1 MNDLQSILEQFG
13 VQGATLEPL
22 GDTQNTNHVV
32 TTITGERYLLRQHQ
46 SDNSLAALESEMI
59 WLNHLHYHGLEVQR
73 PVSLTTGNFIFV
85 TDTRRFSLLIWID
98 GEVVETLGE
107 LQAEA
112 LGALMAGL
120 HIIAQEFKPP
130 PNFERLRYDR
140 QYLEQQLNAL
150 RGLEWLQDDLPL
162 FERAMTRAKAGF
174 EDAANIWSLIHADLH
189 PGNVIVQGSKVAVID
204 FDRCGFGPIAF
215 DIVTALGYLEGE
227 SRTTFLR
234 GYSAVLPLPENFEEQ
249 RGAFTIAEWLTNLA
263 FLAPRPQDREFVDT
277 VMLPGLRQEL
287 PKLLEK

>member
-73 PVSLTTGNFIFV
+73 PVSLATGKFIFV
-85 TDTRRFSLLIWID
+85 TDTGRFSLLTWID
-98 GEVVETLGE
+98 GEVVETLGD